1 MSIITSWRGMTF
13 AVTRQL
19 DPRPGVPTFSPSE
32 LAVVAGC
39 LSAYRKELMQK
50 MCIIKRTFPD
60 ARLQLEPGDRVS
72 ADEALEYFGIDEEDL
87 YEQQDLFASGSD

>member
-1 MSIITSWRGMTF
+1 MSIITKWRGMTF

-32 LAVVAGC
+32 LAVVAG
-39 LSAYRKELMQK
+39 SVAAERKALMQQ

-60 ARLQLEPGDRVS
+60 ARLQLVHGDRVS